1 MKTIDQ
7 IKIHINEQQYPT
19 LVIEDLIRANHG
31 EAQRELFSNIQ
42 TLTKTAASTQNF
54 VELTFWSRT
63 LFTYGRVTQNM
74 HAQAL
79 GFYFN
84 AYLKYLEEKYSD
96 CIDLLTKAQSA
107 IANSTHKQQ
116 QSQLL
121 GSIFLMFAYA
131 YSALGNESNAKRH
144 VFEAKEYFTAAND
157 VSGLDAVTEF
167 LHRRTDVNPVS
178 LSVKEKHLTE
188 VTVQITERQAELQQI
203 LTQISNT
210 KVEQDLLLRNHK
222 KLVVDL
228 DAVIAAKRREVE
240 VVNMQLSELA
250 STHAQKLTDFEQ
262 EFAAQSLVQHQRIID
277 AELSANVS
285 VDRLREQTLEN
296 EARIQAADEAT
307 QQHVETCTAARAYA
321 DSQLKT
327 ARDSLVAPLWV
338 QLARA
343 ELQAGQVHADTYA
356 MLDRLCA
363 YEPLAAQHLFI
374 ELQARS
380 GKRPVAPYTLTEFSG
395 ETRLLAARVNAKLLL
410 TTNKHAALELLIEE
424 WERYLEV
431 LL

>member
-1 MKTIDQ
+1 MKTIDH

-19 LVIEDLIRANHG
+19 LVIEDLIRANLG
-31 EAQRELFSNIQ
+31 EAQLELFSNIQ
-42 TLTKTAASTQNF
+42 TRTKTAASTQNF

-167 LHRRTDVNPVS
+167 LHRITDVNPVP
-178 LSVKEKHLTE
+178 LSAAEKHLTE

-203 LTQISNT
+203 LTQISNA

-222 KLVVDL
+222 KLVVEL
-228 DAVIAAKRREVE
+228 DTVLAAKRHEVE
-240 VVNMQLSELA
+240 VVEKQLSELA
-250 STHAQKLTDFEQ
+250 SLYEVKQIDLEQ
-262 EFAAQSLVQHQRIID
+262 NVAAQSLAHQQRIVD
-277 AELSANVS
+277 AESSANAAVE
-285 VDRLREQTLEN
+285 RLRAHVLET
-296 EARIQAADEAT
+296 EARIRANDEAT
-307 QQHVETCTAARAYA
+307 QQHVESSSVARAIA
-321 DSQLKT
+321 ESQLKT

-343 ELQAGQVHADTYA
+343 ELHAGQVHRDTYA
-356 MLDRLCA
+356 MLERLCA
-363 YEPLAAQHLFI
+363 YEPLTAQNLFI

-380 GKRPVAPYTLTEFSG
+380 GKVPVAPYTLTEFSG

-410 TTNKHAALELLIEE
+410 TTNKQAALELLIEE